1 MEIMAKLPKSIEKT
15 INDLARARE
24 KAAKQKYLLDLG
36 ESLVMHL
43 CAFVLGEY
51 KDKNITSV
59 DLEKSFLK
67 NSKNVSFGIYLG
79 WLRES
84 SKFLNQHK
92 EPSIIQNLL
101 HNSNELYELSYF
113 IKIFEKLKVFI
124 EEGHSDSLK
133 SLVEESIGK
142 DNLAKTNLLAFFDS
156 FIQLRN
162 RVAHPHKEV
171 KGKMVVWPF
180 SESYFDATNAHLEN
194 ALKRVISELN
204 HIWEFKQ
211 FVVDANDE
219 GVLTL
224 LNEDSGELEEIKN
237 NTKFEQGSKVFA
249 NTENKILLSDW
260 KQLLKAGE
268 EAIQKIRQ
276 EEEDLRNKAT
286 IEDLKVS
293 IQSALDDNQ
302 ISLDELNFFE
312 SLGKTKLGLSKDE
325 MKKIIIEVASDLG
338 IEDPFPD
345 VDKRFIEVIDQAIQT
360 KTYNEFLL
368 KLTGQQ
374 YGVDNATF
382 EKVFL
387 ERTFALS
394 VDPEEI
400 KKNRSLMFSANEFTL
415 FQDLMRAQQWL
426 ANISLFNRFA
436 KESLFKIKEDSY
448 TYGTK
453 EFYHRNSFLAVENFV
468 KSRLDKLVLDT
479 TSIWTTK
486 QNNWQIGAM
495 TGYAWC
501 SVFPQNAPSKKIL
514 ALNLTIHH
522 DSIFTGF
529 LPDWKDYKT
538 LENYGLLLNIFRQHL
553 KEFTNEYKSDLEK
566 FPQLKVWDSINN
578 LGYYSLFELSQNH
591 AWYFDYLYGFDMI
604 QFVIKNKEIHENP
617 MLVAEYFDISFN
629 LFSGLFEG
637 VNRDY
642 LNLLQNKFEIQTKE
656 QIIVKKLQDLVVIPE
671 NYGLVLEK
679 NNESQNNAS
688 NENENGETVNN
699 SVDNNLTEDF
709 VKGSCNG
716 GSFSISYQ
724 VKQKGYPLLIQF
736 KIAQNFL
743 DNKLDFIIQVSCAGY
758 SQEES
763 HLAVEKVLES
773 MRELTFE
780 NATFNFMRSKLLM
793 VLPINEIENFNPKEA
808 TNFFLSEFS
817 TRCAYSYTSFLGLRV
832 FNPKLQVFEADTIQ
846 KLDEFLTNNTSLFSN
861 QIYQERNWIKGY
873 RFIDYVYSNKTVLH
887 WLGWGLEFKKD
898 QLYAGIIFHVK
909 DSLKGALF
917 REQMEVLSAESIEW
931 KYEVKGKAEV
941 VEPEWIFENIDSVK
955 LSASTEYNRNYM
967 AKHADPT
974 NQKTFWCAAKKDDEQ
989 WLQLDFSEP
998 KELLRLK
1005 ILGAPHEKTYT
1016 TVFNLVYSLDGKT
1029 WTKISNIR
1037 ALERGDEIKYVEFS
1051 DLITAKIIRL
1061 QPIEFVGW
1069 PSFRVDAEIR
1079 KIVPSKIELQWMVPI
1094 STSNDL
1100 ENVINILPTKIQEIK
1115 TLRGLGF

>member
-1 MEIMAKLPKSIEKT
+1 MEIQVKLPTSIEKT

-36 ESLVMHL
+36 ESLVMHI

-51 KDKNITSV
+51 KDKGLTSV

-84 SKFLNQHK
+84 SKFLNNQK
-92 EPSIIQNLL
+92 VPSLIHNLL
-101 HNSNELYELSYF
+101 HNSNELSELSYF
-113 IKIFEKLKVFI
+113 TKMFEKLKGFI
-124 EEGHSDSLK
+124 EEDQTESLK
-133 SLVEESIGK
+133 TSIDEALVNT
-142 DNLAKTNLLAFFDS
+142 NLGKTNLLAFFDS

-180 SESYFDATNAHLEN
+180 SESYFDATNPHLEN
-194 ALKRVISELN
+194 ALKRLIEELN
-204 HIWEFKQ
+204 QIWKFKQ
-211 FVVDANDE
+211 FVVD
-219 GVLTL
+219 T
-224 LNEDSGELEEIKN
+224 NEDGIITLMNEESGEFSVFKN
-237 NTKFEQGSKVFA
+237 KINIEQGSRVFA
-249 NTENKILLSDW
+249 NSENKILLSDW
-260 KQLLKAGE
+260 KHLLKAGE
-268 EAIQKIRQ
+268 DAIQKIRQ

-286 IEDLKVS
+286 IEDLKLS

-312 SLGKTKLGLSKDE
+312 SLGKTKLGLSKDQ
-325 MKKIIIEVASDLG
+325 MKQIIIEVANDLG

-345 VDKRFIEVIDQAIQT
+345 VDKRFIEVVDQAIQT

-400 KKNRSLMFSANEFTL
+400 KKNRALMFNANEFTL

-468 KSRLDKLVLDT
+468 KSRLDKLVFDT
-479 TSIWTTK
+479 TSIWVTK

-538 LENYGLLLNIFRQHL
+538 LENYGLLQNVFRQHL

-591 AWYFDYLYGFDMI
+591 VWYFDYLYGFDMI
-604 QFVIKNKEIHENP
+604 QFVIKNNEIHENP
-617 MLVAEYFDISFN
+617 MLVSEYFDIGFN

-656 QIIVKKLQDLVVIPE
+656 QIITKKLRDLVVVIE
-671 NYGLVLEK
+671 NYGLVAEK
-679 NNESQNNAS
+679 NNESQINTR
-688 NENENGETVNN
+688 NEDNNGETVIINEE
-699 SVDNNLTEDF
+699 SDLTEDF
-709 VKGSCNG
+709 VKGSSKN
-716 GSFSISYQ
+716 GSFSVTFQ
-724 VKQKGYPLLIQF
+724 AKEKGYPLLIQF
-736 KIAQNFL
+736 KIDQNFL

-763 HLAVEKVLES
+763 HLDVEKVLES
-773 MRELTFE
+773 MKKLTFE
-780 NATFNFMRSKLLM
+780 NATFHFMRSKLVM
-793 VLPINEIENFNPKEA
+793 VLQIQEIENFNPTEA
-808 TNFFLSEFS
+808 TNFFLFEFS
-817 TRCAYSYTSFLGLRV
+817 NRCAFSYATFLDLKIY
-832 FNPKLQVFEADTIQ
+832 NPKIQEFEEDAALI
-846 KLDEFLTNNTSLFSN
+846 LDEFLAINSSLFSN
-861 QIYQERNWIKGY
+861 QIYKERNWMKGY
-873 RFIDYVYSNKTVLH
+873 RFIDYVYSNKTVTH
-887 WLGWGLEFKKD
+887 WLGWGLEFKEE

-909 DSLKGALF
+909 DSLKGAFLK
-917 REQMEVLSAESIEW
+917 EQMERLASDNSEW
-931 KYEVKGKAEV
+931 KYIVKGKSEEAESK
-941 VEPEWIFENIDSVK
+941 WGFENIDSLK

-967 AKHADPT
+967 AKHAFPT
-974 NQKTFWCAAKKDDEQ
+974 NKKTFWCAAKKDNEQ
-989 WLQLDFSEP
+989 WLQIDFSEP
-998 KELLRLK
+998 NEMLALK

-1016 TVFNLVYSLDGKT
+1016 TVFNLLHSIDGKNWET
-1029 WTKISNIR
+1029 IPNIR
-1037 ALERGDEIKYVEFS
+1037 ALDKGDDIKIIDFS
-1051 DLITAKIIRL
+1051 NPITVKLIRL
-1061 QPIEFVGW
+1061 QPVEFVGW
-1069 PSFRVDAEIR
+1069 PCFRVDVEIR
-1079 KIVPSKIELQWMVPI
+1079 RIVPSKIELQWLLPVSNI
-1094 STSNDL
+1094 S
-1100 ENVINILPTKIQEIK
+1100 EFKNVINEMPTKIVEIK
-1115 TLRGLGF
+1115 SLKGLGF